1 MALIGAL
8 IGWVLTLF
16 ILALL
21 VRMVL
26 DWIQMLSTS
35 PSAEWLSK
43 GRNIAHR
50 CTEPV
55 IAPVRRILPPIRAGG
70 MSIDLA
76 YTLVF
81 IAAIILRTIAFSL

>member
-43 GRNIAHR
+43 GRQIAHR
-50 CTEPV
+50 ATEPV

-76 YTLVF
+76 FTLVF
-81 IAAIILRTIAFSL
+81 IAAIILRTVAFSL